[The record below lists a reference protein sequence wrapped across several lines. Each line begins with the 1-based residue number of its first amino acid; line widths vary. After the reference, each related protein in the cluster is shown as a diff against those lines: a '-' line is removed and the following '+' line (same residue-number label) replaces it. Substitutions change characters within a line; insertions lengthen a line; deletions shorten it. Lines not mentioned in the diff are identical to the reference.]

1 MFSFTF
7 SKSSSS
13 SAPAQRRSLGSKVD
27 KQTISFPQA
36 YEWPAFQPQPLVP
49 RRVQVQVQEPAPAPP
64 VRVVLDDRRG
74 REESDFKA
82 LGVQLISFRDA
93 KLRTELVYG
102 ILPGKMKMTRTT
114 TDKADN
120 EDLGPRIRR

>member
-13 SAPAQRRSLGSKVD
+13 SVSAQRRSLGSKVD

-49 RRVQVQVQEPAPAPP
+49 KQRVQVQESAPAPP

-102 ILPGKMKMTRTT
+102 TLRCH
-114 TDKADN
+114 AQ
-120 EDLGPRIRR
+120 